1 MVANRHI
8 SNISIIIAKYMVLK
22 DDMLTAKNNRFLN
35 LKIEDDSKLLKIVII
50 KKKSN
55 ISNSII
61 LLIENIW
68 KLSQDLCIYDCCRIY
83 RETNKTINYFTKK
96 GICNL

>member
-1 MVANRHI
+1 
-8 SNISIIIAKYMVLK
+8 MVLK
-22 DDMLTAKNNRFLN
+22 DDMLTAKNNWFLN

-50 KKKSN
+50 KKSN
-55 ISNSII
+55 IPNSII

-83 RETNKTINYFTKK
+83 RETNRTINYFIKK

>member
-22 DDMLTAKNNRFLN
+22 DDMLTAKNNWFLN

-50 KKKSN
+50 KKSN
-55 ISNSII
+55 IPNSII

-68 KLSQDLCIYDCCRIY
+68 KLSQDLCIYDCCRI
-83 RETNKTINYFTKK
+83 
-96 GICNL
+96 

>member
-1 MVANRHI
+1 MVASRHI
-8 SNISIIIAKYMVLK
+8 SNILIIITKYMVLR
-22 DDMLTAKNNRFLN
+22 DDMLTAKNNRFAN
-35 LKIEDDSKLLKIVII
+35 LKIEGDLKLLKIVII
-50 KKKSN
+50 KKSN
-55 ISNSII
+55 IFNFIM

-96 GICNL
+96 CICNL

>member
-50 KKKSN
+50 KKKV
-55 ISNSII
+55 IFLI
-61 LLIENIW
+61 LL
-68 KLSQDLCIYDCCRIY
+68 YY
-83 RETNKTINYFTKK
+83 
-96 GICNL
+96 